1 MSKSVD
7 FPPKNGERE
16 GLALKHFESAHE
28 QCYQPSRERF
38 ELMTKTPKIFLR
50 LSIVLFAI
58 SLTGP
63 GSDIAWGLVKPL
75 SAVIFILF
83 LMFQILA
90 KEIARYDQEIAAS
103 QPGGSP
109 AAPSK
114 VRANGS
120 SDSVSNMSGRRVA
133 SH

>member
-1 MSKSVD
+1 
-7 FPPKNGERE
+7 
-16 GLALKHFESAHE
+16 
-28 QCYQPSRERF
+28 
-38 ELMTKTPKIFLR
+38 MTKTPKIFLI
-50 LSIVLFAI
+50 LSIVLFAV

-83 LMFQILA
+83 LIFQILA
-90 KEIARYDQEIAAS
+90 KEIAAN

-109 AAPSK
+109 PAPSK
-114 VRANGS
+114 ARRNGS
-120 SDSVSNMSGRRVA
+120 SDSVSNMSGRPVV

>member
-1 MSKSVD
+1 M
-7 FPPKNGERE
+7 
-16 GLALKHFESAHE
+16 
-28 QCYQPSRERF
+28 
-38 ELMTKTPKIFLR
+38 
-50 LSIVLFAI
+50 FAV

-83 LMFQILA
+83 LIFQILA
-90 KEIARYDQEIAAS
+90 KEIARYDKEIAAN

-109 AAPSK
+109 PAPSK
-114 VRANGS
+114 ARRNGS
-120 SDSVSNMSGRRVA
+120 SDSVSNMSGRPVV